1 MIHKGDILI
10 SEPFLGDQNF
20 ERSVIVI
27 CENNNEG
34 TLGFIFNKPSVLTL
48 DTVMNEV
55 NNFEEIL
62 YTGGPVAQDSLHFM
76 YRKSEILEGSLE
88 ISDKL
93 YWGGNY
99 EQLFELI
106 KTSQLNP
113 ENFRFFLGYSGW
125 ASGQLDEEVKSN
137 SWIITSAKADELF
150 DIPAEDL
157 WRELLKNM
165 GGKYKMISNYPID
178 PRLN

>member
-27 CENNNEG
+27 CENNEEG

-48 DTVMNEV
+48 DKVMNEV
-55 NNFEEIL
+55 DNCEEIL
-62 YTGGPVAQDSLHFM
+62 FTGGPVARDSLHFM
-76 YRKSEILEGSLE
+76 YRKNEVLEGSHE
-88 ISDKL
+88 IADKL

-99 EQLFELI
+99 EQLFEMI
-106 KTSQLNP
+106 KSNKLP
-113 ENFRFFLGYSGW
+113 AKNFRFFLGYSGW
-125 ASGQLDEEVKSN
+125 AAGQLDEEVDSN

-150 DIPAEDL
+150 DIPAEEL

-165 GGKYKMISNYPID
+165 GGKYKMISNYPTD

>member
-27 CENNNEG
+27 CENNEEG

-55 NNFEEIL
+55 NSFEEVL
-62 YTGGPVAQDSLHFM
+62 YTGGPVAQDSLHFI
-76 YRKSEILEGSLE
+76 YRKTEVLEGSLE
-88 ISDKL
+88 IANNL

-106 KTSQLNP
+106 KTKELNAK
-113 ENFRFFLGYSGW
+113 NFRFFLGYSGW
-125 ASGQLDEEVKSN
+125 AAGQLDEELKTN

-150 DIPAEDL
+150 DIPAEAL

-165 GGKYKMISNYPID
+165 GGKYKMISNYPKD